1 MMNKEE
7 FIEKQEHILRRK
19 AEKEGLTQN
28 PNFNFSEY
36 MDQAYEEY
44 SEIIE
49 SWCDGCQMMNYISV
63 DDPWGQC
70 LCS

>member
-28 PNFNFSEY
+28 PNFNL
-36 MDQAYEEY
+36 
-44 SEIIE
+44 E